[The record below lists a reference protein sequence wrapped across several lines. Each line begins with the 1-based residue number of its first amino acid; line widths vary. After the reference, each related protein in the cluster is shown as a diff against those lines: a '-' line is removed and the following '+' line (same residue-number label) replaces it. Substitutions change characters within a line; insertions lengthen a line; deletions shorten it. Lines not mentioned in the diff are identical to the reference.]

1 MAKSAGTLV
10 NQFGLIIS
18 SLVLL
23 YLWSVGQI
31 SLIPVFINK
40 VLLEH
45 SHTISLW
52 IVYGCF
58 PATIRELKGCDWDYM
73 ACKAKNTYHLVL
85 CRKSLPALL
94 NTFKSIFTVFSLQY
108 IYWLFLF
115 FLGLLISH
123 LTNIFNLINVSI
135 LPSIFILVLLVFLF
149 ILGSCFVH
157 AIFYFPLDFFASLIS
172 ANSLLSK
179 TLLENWSQRRISVTM
194 PDSNV
199 PLVFCSEFFGRL

>member
-1 MAKSAGTLV
+1 
-10 NQFGLIIS
+10 
-18 SLVLL
+18 
-23 YLWSVGQI
+23 
-31 SLIPVFINK
+31 
-40 VLLEH
+40 
-45 SHTISLW
+45 
-52 IVYGCF
+52 
-58 PATIRELKGCDWDYM
+58 M

-157 AIFYFPLDFFASLIS
+157 AIFYFPLDFFASSIS

-179 TLLENWSQRRISVTM
+179 TLLENWSQRRISVTV